1 MKKILLLT
9 LIMVMGFGIIAD
21 AQEKKIAL
29 IGRISWCPGSDGATK
44 DRDFDIMQHFS
55 MSDIVFAKEVDR
67 WGYFSILMPDYVVQ
81 FMLNEG
87 LVPFPIGDDA
97 DYYNYVNDG
106 IYMSYPTFFQDEG
119 YILVWNTG
127 TCWSSIGPA
136 LKDVPVPVVQGE
148 HANLADRPDKIG
160 STFIFV
166 GTQSGGLS
174 GDAAK
179 TIMLTEEGK
188 THPLTSGFPET
199 FDVFGDGPNGPPENL
214 DQSWQAIYDQVD
226 NAGNGTKILA
236 VWASNPDLAAIA
248 VVEKGDALSDD
259 TPAPARRVMPFYGG
273 GNVRPVNEAGLPM
286 QWVNT
291 VDYMTPEG
299 KNLLRR
305 CAQWAIGEE
314 ITPVSEWSQQ

>member
-21 AQEKKIAL
+21 AQEKKIAVV
-29 IGRISWCPGSDGATK
+29 GRISWCPGSEGATS
-44 DRDFDIMQHFS
+44 DRDFDIMHQFS
-55 MSDIVFAKEVDR
+55 MSDVSFAKEVDK

-81 FMLNEG
+81 YMLNEG
-87 LVPFPIGDDA
+87 EVPFPAGDDA
-97 DYYNYVNDG
+97 DYFQYVNDG
-106 IYMSYPTFFQDEG
+106 IYMSYPTFLQDEG

-136 LKDVPVPVVQGE
+136 LKDVPVPVIQGE
-148 HANLADRPDKIG
+148 HVNLGDRDNKLG

-166 GTQSGGLS
+166 GDQSGDRS
-174 GDAAK
+174 GAAVK
-179 TIMLTEEGK
+179 TLMLTEEGK

-199 FDVFGDGPNGPPENL
+199 FDVFGDGPNGPPENEGNAWQGIH
-214 DQSWQAIYDQVD
+214 DQRD
-226 NAGNGTKILA
+226 NAANGTKVLA
-236 VWASNPDLAAIA
+236 VYADNPDLAAVA
-248 VVEKGDALSDD
+248 VVEKGDALADD
-259 TPAPARRVMPFYGG
+259 TPAPARRVMAFYGG
-273 GNVRPVNEAGLPM
+273 GNVRPVNDAGQPM
-286 QWVNT
+286 EWVNV

-305 CAQWAIGEE
+305 CVQWAVGEE